1 MFTLVTD
8 PSGRRL
14 FKAAAVYGAV
24 TLLCIIFTAVYEAF
38 SYGEYS
44 WHMRLMFLIPLPGG
58 SLMALWLT
66 FSSVRTRITRAAF
79 NLWNSGIA
87 VLIFAC
93 LIRGIINISG
103 RFTDYDKYYR
113 IAGCLLLISAVAVS
127 FISNAGR
134 SDAPVRN

>member
-8 PSGRRL
+8 AAGRRL
-14 FKAAAVYGAV
+14 FKAAAIYGTV
-24 TLLCIIFTAVYEAF
+24 TLLCLIFTAVYEAF

-44 WHMRLMFLIPLPGG
+44 WHMRLMFLIPLTGG
-58 SLMALWLT
+58 MLTALGLM
-66 FSSVRTRITRAAF
+66 FSDARVRITRVAF

-113 IAGCLLLISAVAVS
+113 IAGGLLLISAVAAS
-127 FISNAGR
+127 FISSKSR
-134 SDAPVRN
+134 SGNFHK